1 MKYACIAADPPWTFK
16 TPNAA
21 STDCPL
27 RSVNRHY
34 STLSLD
40 AIKALPVA
48 DLAARDCALF
58 IWTTDV
64 QLPGALAVMTAWGFA
79 FATVAFHWAKT
90 HAKSGKFVTGC
101 GWWTRANVEICL
113 LGTRGSPKRLD
124 ASVKRLLI
132 ADRREHSR
140 KPDEA
145 YHAMQRLVGGPYLEL
160 FARTVRPGWDQAM
173 SDQVDLF
180 AVVEPREA

>member
-1 MKYACIAADPPWTFK
+1 MKYACIAADPPWNFDPRVGQGRSQTR
-16 TPNAA
+16 
-21 STDCPL
+21 PL
-27 RSVNRHY
+27 RSVIRHY

-48 DLAARDCALF
+48 DLAARDSALF
-58 IWTTDV
+58 LWTTDV
-64 QLPGALAVMTAWGFA
+64 QLPGALEVMTAWGFK

-90 HAKSGKFVTGC
+90 HKSGKFVTGC

-145 YHAMQRLVGGPYLEL
+145 YAAMQRLVAGPYLEL
-160 FARTVRPGWDQAM
+160 FARTVRPGWAQAM

-180 AVVEPREA
+180 PPCQAA